1 MDLLTPDIGLL
12 FWQIIVFGFLFFVL
26 SRFAWG
32 PITKSLK
39 EREDNIQ
46 SALDLAEKTRIDM
59 LALKAGNEKILAEA
73 RSERESILRGAKE
86 IADKMV
92 ADAQHKAQ
100 TEGQRMIEQ
109 AREAMQ
115 NERTALV
122 ASMKKEMV
130 MISLDIAEKIL
141 RRELA
146 DKPAQEQL
154 VQDLVTNARLN

>member
-12 FWQIIVFGFLFFVL
+12 FWQIVVFGFLFFML

-46 SALDLAEKTRIDM
+46 SALDLAEQSRLDM

-92 ADAQHKAQ
+92 TDAQQKAQ

-115 NERTALV
+115 NERIALV
-122 ASMKKEMV
+122 ASMKKEVV
-130 MISLDIAEKIL
+130 MLSLDIAEKIL
-141 RRELA
+141 RKELA

-154 VQDLVTNARLN
+154 VQDLVTSARLN

>member
-1 MDLLTPDIGLL
+1 MDLLTPAIGLL
-12 FWQIIVFGFLFFVL
+12 FWQVVIFGFLFFIL

-46 SALDLAEKTRIDM
+46 SALDLAEQTRLDM

-92 ADAQHKAQ
+92 TDAQQKAQ

-122 ASMKKEMV
+122 ASMKKEV
-130 MISLDIAEKIL
+130 VTLSLDIAEKIL
-141 RRELA
+141 RKELA

>member
-12 FWQIIVFGFLFFVL
+12 FWQIIVFGILFFVL

-46 SALDLAEKTRIDM
+46 SALDLAEQTRLDM

-92 ADAQHKAQ
+92 ADAQQKAQ
-100 TEGQRMIEQ
+100 AEGQRMIEQ

-122 ASMKKEMV
+122 ASMKKEV
-130 MISLDIAEKIL
+130 VTLSLDIAEKIL
-141 RRELA
+141 RKELA